1 MNDHFFL
8 IKKVYNIYAHIMR
21 IMCFKRNI
29 VQNRKTHDLFIHLKK
44 IMFFYLEVI
53 DEVMSDITINYYTHV
68 MRQRLDI
75 NIYSRV

>member
-1 MNDHFFL
+1 MITLLFL

-21 IMCFKRNI
+21 IMCFKRSI

-44 IMFFYLEVI
+44 TMFSYLELI
-53 DEVMSDITINYYTHV
+53 DEVMSDITVDHCTHA

-75 NIYSRV
+75 NIYSSV